1 MEFESILHNSSRII
15 RSFPRRADGSY
26 YNASPK
32 KPETENGANSRA
44 SFGVKVCVAG
54 HTQSP
59 TTAFARLSF
68 DGANPSAEDDS
79 ELQRSIVGNKE
90 WNEIAKR
97 SKPASS
103 ESVSFNDDCRVSG
116 LRVPFP
122 NMTDSESAA
131 LSHCSVSFQSNEM
144 GKELQNRQTVS
155 GALAAKPVF
164 PEHCLRKISRTES
177 KEYTQQNARRTSP
190 PARPSSIA
198 ISGLQF
204 DLELLG
210 QDIPTKIKD
219 MILTDAEI
227 CGSSMTSYGVLSCV
241 TEACKKLHVGCCSRD
256 LLRQVESVC
265 RSRSFNDIPAV
276 AASALASNGAVFNTT
291 ACSSV
296 MEASKTSSGVI
307 DRAWKRALDGHTS
320 NSSLSSVGSSSV
332 HGSRELVQ
340 VS

>member
-1 MEFESILHNSSRII
+1 MEFESILDNSSRMV
-15 RSFPRRADGSY
+15 RSLPKKADATF

-32 KPETENGANSRA
+32 KLESENSVNSRA

-54 HTQSP
+54 NVQSP
-59 TTAFARLSF
+59 TTAFAKLSF
-68 DGANPSAEDDS
+68 DRASPSAEDES
-79 ELQRSIVGNKE
+79 EFQRSIIGNKE
-90 WNEIAKR
+90 LNEVAKR

-103 ESVSFNDDCRVSG
+103 ESISFNNDYRVSG
-116 LRVPFP
+116 LCVPFT

-131 LSHCSVSFQSNEM
+131 LSHCSVNFQSNET
-144 GKELQNRQTVS
+144 GKESQNRQTVS
-155 GALAAKPVF
+155 GALAAKPIF
-164 PEHCLRKISRTES
+164 AEHCLRKVSRTES
-177 KEYTQQNARRTSP
+177 KEYTQNARRTSP

-204 DLELLG
+204 DLGLLG
-210 QDIPTKIKD
+210 QDIPTKIKG
-219 MILTDAEI
+219 MILTDADI
-227 CGSSMTSYGVLSCV
+227 CRSQMTSYGVLSCV
-241 TEACKKLHVGCCSRD
+241 TEACKKFHVGCCSHD
-256 LLRQVESVC
+256 LLRQVESAC

-276 AASALASNGAVFNTT
+276 AASALASNGAVFNS

-296 MEASKTSSGVI
+296 MEASKTSSGV